1 MILAEKLK
9 DFAFS
14 ILDRSKQRGFHLFK
28 DLKFYSSQFNLPAK
42 TIFDVGANIGQ
53 TSIELRK
60 YFPDAF
66 IHAFEP
72 IDTTFKLLQ
81 QNLGSDRHIS
91 LNNIA
96 LGAETSTKNIKL
108 ALNSCLNSL
117 LNEIDRG
124 PNVAA
129 DNLEYVQEIKISTG
143 YNYCNLSQ
151 IEDIYLLKSDTEGYD
166 LMVLQGF
173 EKMLAAKKISF
184 LLVEVNFAERGSMQV
199 KQSPFYAINDYLMGY
214 GYNLVG
220 FYDAIHHGGFEP
232 NLSYCNCLYSLP
244 FKVK

>member
-1 MILAEKLK
+1 MIFSGKIK

-14 ILDRSKQRGFHLFK
+14 ILDRSKQLGFHLFK
-28 DLKFYSSQFNLPAK
+28 DLKFYSTQFNLPAQ

-53 TSIELRK
+53 TSVELRK

-72 IDTTFKLLQ
+72 IDTTFSLLE
-81 QNLGSDRHIS
+81 QNLGSDRAIR

-108 ALNSCLNSL
+108 APNNCLNSL
-117 LNEIDRG
+117 LNEIELES
-124 PNVAA
+124 NAA
-129 DNLEYVQEIKISTG
+129 ANNLEYIQEIKISTG
-143 YNYCNLSQ
+143 RDYCNFNQ
-151 IEDIYLLKSDTEGYD
+151 IEDVYLLKSDTEGYD

-184 LLVEVNFAERGSMQV
+184 ILVEVNFAERSSMQV
-199 KQSPFYAINDYLMGY
+199 KQSPFYDINDYLMTY

-232 NLSYCNCLYSLP
+232 NLSYCNFLYSLP
-244 FKVK
+244 FKVN